1 MNMKIALM
9 QMDIK
14 TEKDENIGKIL
25 DYTENF
31 DADIYC
37 LPEVFSTGFN
47 YKDLPENAEPING
60 QTIQKLKE
68 TGKTITGTFVEKEG
82 GRIYNTAF
90 FISAGKVAGTYRKI
104 HLFDLEKGVFSP
116 GDKAEVIQTKFGKIG
131 FLTCYDIRFPE
142 HARKL
147 TREGAE
153 ILFVPANFPN
163 PRMRHWRLLLQA
175 RALENLC
182 YIIAVNRIGRDENN
196 SYFGHS
202 MIVSPLGEIMCE
214 AGNCEEV
221 INRGIDVS
229 EVNAAREKLPYLS
242 DIAEL

>member
-1 MNMKIALM
+1 MKIALI
-9 QMDIK
+9 QTDIK
-14 TEKDENIGKIL
+14 TKKEENVGNIL
-25 DYTENF
+25 NHIKNF

-47 YKDLPENAEPING
+47 YKDLAENAEQING
-60 QTIQKLKE
+60 QTIQKLRE
-68 TGKTITGTFVEKEG
+68 TGKTISGTFVEKEG

-90 FISAGKVAGTYRKI
+90 FISEGELIGTYRKI
-104 HLFDLEKGVFSP
+104 HRFNLEKDVFSQ
-116 GDKAEVIQTKFGKIG
+116 GDKAEVIQTKSGKIG

-147 TREGAE
+147 ALEGAE

-182 YIIAVNRIGRDENN
+182 YIIAVNRVGRDENN

-214 AGNCEEV
+214 AGNCEE
-221 INRGIDVS
+221 IITHDIDVF
-229 EVNAAREKLPYLS
+229 EVNEAREKLPYLS